1 MGNLIMLKAERVK
14 HGLTQKEMAEI
25 IGCSTPAY
33 NQKEKG
39 RRKFSQDEISVIVRR
54 LGLSGEM
61 IKAIFFDE

>member
-1 MGNLIMLKAERVK
+1 MGNLLILKAERVK
-14 HGLTQKEMAEI
+14 CGLNQKEMAEI

-39 RRKFSQDEISVIVRR
+39 RRSFSQEEISLIVKR